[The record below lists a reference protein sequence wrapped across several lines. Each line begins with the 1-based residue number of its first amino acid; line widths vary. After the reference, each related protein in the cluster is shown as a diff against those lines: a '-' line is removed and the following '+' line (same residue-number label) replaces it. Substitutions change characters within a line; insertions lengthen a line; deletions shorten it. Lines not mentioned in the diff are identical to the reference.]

1 MEGNNNKYWKGVEE
15 LQNDPSFVKNA
26 HNEFPEY
33 LPVGTN
39 GSEADEISGTHR
51 RDFLKLLGFGV
62 AAATLAACEAP
73 VKKAIPYLNKPE
85 EIDPS
90 VANWYASS
98 FADGVDY
105 CSVLVKTR
113 EGRPIKIEGNKYSSV
128 SKGGV
133 SARVQA
139 SVLSLYDN
147 ERLKGPL
154 ANGKATTWGD
164 VDKTIKSQLEEIA
177 VKGGKIRV
185 VSSTILSPSTKS
197 ALAEFMRKY
206 PTAKQVVYDANSSS
220 GILQANQISFGKAAL
235 PSYDFSKADKIV
247 SIGADFMGTWI
258 SPVEFAKQYAVN
270 RKVGKNNKK
279 MSRHYQFETILSLS
293 GSNADHRTPIKPSQ
307 EGLVVAEIYS
317 IVTGNSLSVPKSG
330 VAYIEQAAKD
340 LLASKGKSL
349 VISSSND
356 VNVQL
361 LVNAI
366 NESLGNYGTTIDIVN
381 HTNYRQGNDADVVT
395 FIAEITKGDV
405 DAVVFYNTN
414 PIYSHPLAAKLK
426 DGLKKVKL
434 SISLSDRLDETA
446 AECKFVCPDHHYL
459 ESWGDAEPKKG
470 FYSLIQPTITPLFKT
485 RQAQETLLTWTGSKV
500 SFYNYVQEFW
510 KSTIYPAQTKYLS
523 FVELWN
529 HALHNGVFE
538 IPSAPSATAAQALNT
553 ASVVAGINKAS
564 KAANGGVEL
573 ALYEKIGTGTGNQAN
588 NPWIQEF
595 PDPISKV
602 CWDNYLAV
610 PLSMAKAK
618 GWSQD
623 DIVKIQVGTN
633 TPLELPVLIQP
644 GQAVGTV
651 AIAIGYGREKAGK
664 AGNKVGK
671 NVYPFVSTST
681 GSLIFNNVVTSIE
694 KTGETRKIA
703 QTQTHHTIMG
713 RQNVQ
718 ESTLTAYMKPNGKN
732 AKGELVGDMA
742 GRFVPMVSVN
752 EGGNEQGKKAPEE
765 VLLWSTKPN
774 ASMPKN
780 HHWGM
785 VIDLNSCIGCGSCVI
800 GCQAE
805 NNVPVVGRQEI
816 INAREMHW
824 IRIDRYYSSDS
835 PTTNDKS
842 IAGLLDK
849 RSEEPSENP
858 KVVFQPMM
866 CQHCNN
872 APCETVCPVLATTH
886 SMEGLNQMTY
896 NRCIGTRYCANN
908 CPYKVRRFNWFSYYN
923 NSTFDYNMNDSLGK
937 MVLNPDVTVRARGVM
952 EKCSMCVQRIQDGKL
967 TAKKA
972 NRRPAD
978 GEIETACSQSCP
990 TEAIVFGDM
999 NDPESN
1005 IAKLLKVEKE
1015 GRAYHVLEEINV
1027 NPSVSYLSKIRN
1039 TKA

>member
-15 LQNDPSFVKNA
+15 LQNDPSFVKHA

-154 ANGKATTWGD
+154 ANGKASTWED

-317 IVTGNSLSVPKSG
+317 IVTGKALSIPKSG
-330 VAYIEQAAKD
+330 VAYVEQAAKD

-349 VISSSND
+349 VISASND

-381 HTNYRQGNDADVVT
+381 HTNYRQGNDADVAT
-395 FIAEITKGDV
+395 FIAEITKSDV

-510 KSTIYPAQTKYLS
+510 KSTVYPAQTKYLS

-573 ALYEKIGTGTGNQAN
+573 ALYEK
-588 NPWIQEF
+588 
-595 PDPISKV
+595 
-602 CWDNYLAV
+602 
-610 PLSMAKAK
+610 
-618 GWSQD
+618 
-623 DIVKIQVGTN
+623 
-633 TPLELPVLIQP
+633 
-644 GQAVGTV
+644 
-651 AIAIGYGREKAGK
+651 
-664 AGNKVGK
+664 
-671 NVYPFVSTST
+671 
-681 GSLIFNNVVTSIE
+681 
-694 KTGETRKIA
+694 
-703 QTQTHHTIMG
+703 
-713 RQNVQ
+713 
-718 ESTLTAYMKPNGKN
+718 
-732 AKGELVGDMA
+732 
-742 GRFVPMVSVN
+742 
-752 EGGNEQGKKAPEE
+752 
-765 VLLWSTKPN
+765 
-774 ASMPKN
+774 
-780 HHWGM
+780 
-785 VIDLNSCIGCGSCVI
+785 
-800 GCQAE
+800 
-805 NNVPVVGRQEI
+805 
-816 INAREMHW
+816 
-824 IRIDRYYSSDS
+824 
-835 PTTNDKS
+835 
-842 IAGLLDK
+842 
-849 RSEEPSENP
+849 
-858 KVVFQPMM
+858 
-866 CQHCNN
+866 
-872 APCETVCPVLATTH
+872 
-886 SMEGLNQMTY
+886 
-896 NRCIGTRYCANN
+896 
-908 CPYKVRRFNWFSYYN
+908 
-923 NSTFDYNMNDSLGK
+923 
-937 MVLNPDVTVRARGVM
+937 
-952 EKCSMCVQRIQDGKL
+952 
-967 TAKKA
+967 
-972 NRRPAD
+972 
-978 GEIETACSQSCP
+978 
-990 TEAIVFGDM
+990 
-999 NDPESN
+999 
-1005 IAKLLKVEKE
+1005 
-1015 GRAYHVLEEINV
+1015 
-1027 NPSVSYLSKIRN
+1027 
-1039 TKA
+1039 